1 MLIVD
6 RGVQNRWDS
15 VEVEEKIGREDAE
28 ENKNEV
34 DTEEDMLSEPYAFIV
49 GRAYNTAHLEVSS
62 LTKTLYS

>member
-1 MLIVD
+1 M
-6 RGVQNRWDS
+6 
-15 VEVEEKIGREDAE
+15 EEKIGREDAE

-62 LTKTLYS
+62 LTGTL